1 MVFAHFQLKRD
12 LYLGV
17 WGGEEIFSGGDI
29 GAALAPPVYMLRKG
43 LPVVPDPCKFELY
56 QLHQILSSYSSVD
69 YILIIKWIIL
79 NSACTCVRKTRNWK
93 QGVRGGEGGGGAA
106 DLLIRETFRQ
116 NSGKVEYQLDRN

>member
-1 MVFAHFQLKRD
+1 M
-12 LYLGV
+12 
-17 WGGEEIFSGGDI
+17 WGEEIFSGGGDI
-29 GAALAPPVYMLRKG
+29 GAALAPPVYMLKKG

-93 QGVRGGEGGGGAA
+93 QGVRGGEGRGGCRSPNPGNISAK
-106 DLLIRETFRQ
+106 FRQ
-116 NSGKVEYQLDRN
+116 SGIPVGQKLDDDRRLN

>member
-1 MVFAHFQLKRD
+1 M
-12 LYLGV
+12 
-17 WGGEEIFSGGDI
+17 GGDI
-29 GAALAPPVYMLRKG
+29 GAALAPPVYMLKKG